1 MIMTAQVAK
10 GLVSLALAMLLTNQV
25 DAAQMRSITVQ
36 DCVRTRRVA
45 DQEVRISPDG
55 SRVAYVVK
63 APDAV
68 TNANNYQLYIR
79 NLKGLGRRRSGH
91 LLLQASRI
99 SGILWLSPTRIILRI
114 DHK

>member
-1 MIMTAQVAK
+1 MTAQVAK
-10 GLVSLALAMLLTNQV
+10 GLISLALATLLTNRV
-25 DAAQMRSITVQ
+25 DATQMRPITVQ

-79 NLKGLGRRRSGH
+79 NLKGLS
-91 LLLQASRI
+91 
-99 SGILWLSPTRIILRI
+99 
-114 DHK
+114 